1 MMSSKDSL
9 ESTRNAATMKKN
21 VLVVDDEPKVLQTL
35 RHLLSSMGGDWQF
48 EFVES
53 GFQALQ
59 LMAVQ
64 PFHILISDFQM
75 PGMNG
80 EQLLTTVK
88 QRHPHT
94 ARIIMCWNAERP
106 TLLRLFGTAHEY
118 LIKPCDPKVIQ
129 ETLNRVFPRNHLLT
143 SPSMARLASQWN
155 RVPSLPALYIEL
167 ARDIG
172 SENPSLSRAGEIV
185 SREPE
190 LSARILGLVN
200 SPFFGLD
207 RRMTSPA
214 EAAIHVGVETIK
226 SLVISL
232 KVFSQFDAAQIHACQ
247 LEGLWSHSWVTAVL
261 AKRIC
266 GREKADQRLVDHAF
280 LSGLLH
286 DAGKLVL
293 ATNLTRLYQDALSM
307 AEARNIPL
315 HEAEEAV
322 FGASH
327 AEAGGYL
334 LSLWGLPDPVIEAV
348 VYHHQPA
355 QSLEPGFSP
364 LAAVHVANELGQ
376 EKYGKPGLERA
387 SLVDLNY
394 LASRNLME
402 RYTLWQEMCWD
413 AAKNP
418 LELNAEPKHTGAH

>member
-1 MMSSKDSL
+1 MRSKDSL
-9 ESTRNAATMKKN
+9 DSTRNGANMKKN

-35 RHLLSSMGGDWQF
+35 RHLLSSMGEDWQF
-48 EFVES
+48 EFMES

-64 PFHILISDFQM
+64 PFHIIISDLEM

-80 EQLLTTVK
+80 EQLLTAVK

-94 ARIIMCWNAERP
+94 ARIILCWNDERP

-143 SPSMARLASQWN
+143 SPNMARLASQWN
-155 RVPSLPALYIEL
+155 RIPSLPALYVEL

-172 SENPSLSRAGEIV
+172 SENASLSRAGEIV

-190 LSARILGLVN
+190 LGARILGLVN
-200 SPFFGLD
+200 SPFFGLN
-207 RRMTSPA
+207 RRVTSPV

-232 KVFSQFDAAQIHACQ
+232 KVFSQFDAALVRACQ
-247 LEGLWSHSWVTAVL
+247 LEGLWSHSWATAVL

-266 GREKADQRLVDHAF
+266 SREQADPHLVDHGF
-280 LSGLLH
+280 LGGLLH
-286 DAGKLVL
+286 DMGKLVL
-293 ATNLTRLYQDALSM
+293 ATNLAGLYQEAISM

-315 HEAEEAV
+315 HEAEQAV

-327 AEAGGYL
+327 AEVGGYL

-376 EKYGKPGLERA
+376 EKYGKPGMERA

-394 LASRNLME
+394 LADRNLME

-418 LELNAEPKHTGAH
+418 LGSDTVPKQTGVHP